1 MGVWANGCA
10 MRYLYDF
17 AYCALPLTYVL
28 ILLLKLGLVGGPD
41 ETEVKITIAPAK
53 LGLFKK

>member
-1 MGVWANGCA
+1 